1 MAPRPDWLHCNIC
14 QAESAAA
21 FFMTSCGKVCCGSC
35 RKHLSKVCDKCKIGR
50 CRLVELNHKAPKE
63 VLKLFSDVEALIKDV
78 YKIFAFQQAQERMQL
93 DHKRRNVARL
103 KAEADA
109 IEERDKADRE
119 RLHQL
124 KQTDYELD
132 QRIAS
137 VEAEIQEYKDL
148 AGNDSSSEINDVT
161 QDSLFSNPGAR
172 KKKSR
177 RVEELFQKLGSST
190 PEDWHSPG
198 AGSSSQLNYTR
209 RSEGDETFKE
219 EKFLEMKTPAAWHK
233 SRPGHMRPQPNKR
246 SSLTSD
252 GSGRGYFDTTTA
264 SWIKK
269 PKTEDFQQN
278 PTNFFSP

>member
-1 MAPRPDWLHCNIC
+1 
-14 QAESAAA
+14 
-21 FFMTSCGKVCCGSC
+21 
-35 RKHLSKVCDKCKIGR
+35 LSFLEIKFPS
-50 CRLVELNHKAPKE
+50 LL
-63 VLKLFSDVEALIKDV
+63 KDV

-109 IEERDKADRE
+109 IEVRDKADRE

-233 SRPGHMRPQPNKR
+233 SRPGHMRAQPNKR